1 MEEEN
6 IKPLIFLIIIVNCV
20 LGLADRITQL
30 CYYCITRNDF
40 IKETSIKNTALVFC
54 ILPTAIHVFM
64 ILIYVLFHHE
74 QLHTCKHKA
83 KIVALY
89 TLSTEAL
96 FPIGMHRSFK
106 SKYSET
112 ADNVLITMKVL
123 NAVHCMF
130 VSLPQLLIVTVNSSA
145 SDKGFSSVGIASL
158 VFSVVFMV
166 WSVGY
171 YFICAKKEDDIESV
185 LEVYVK

>member
-6 IKPLIFLIIIVNCV
+6 IKPLIFLLIVVNSA
-20 LGLADRITQL
+20 LGLADRLAQL
-30 CYYCITRNDF
+30 CYYCMTRDDF
-40 IKETSIKNTALVFC
+40 IPNTSIKSTACVFC
-54 ILPTAIHVFM
+54 VLPSATHVFM
-64 ILIYVLFHHE
+64 ILMYVLGHHE
-74 QLHTCKHKA
+74 QLHTCAHKA
-83 KIVALY
+83 KVVALY
-89 TLSTEAL
+89 ALSTEAL

-106 SKYSET
+106 SKYSDS

-145 SDKGFSSVGIASL
+145 SKQGFSSVAVASL

-171 YFICAKKEDDIESV
+171 YFICAKKEDDIETV
-185 LEVYVK
+185 LEEYVK

>member
-1 MEEEN
+1 
-6 IKPLIFLIIIVNCV
+6 
-20 LGLADRITQL
+20 
-30 CYYCITRNDF
+30 
-40 IKETSIKNTALVFC
+40 
-54 ILPTAIHVFM
+54 
-64 ILIYVLFHHE
+64 
-74 QLHTCKHKA
+74 
-83 KIVALY
+83 
-89 TLSTEAL
+89 
-96 FPIGMHRSFK
+96 
-106 SKYSET
+106 
-112 ADNVLITMKVL
+112 MKVL